1 MNSYL
6 LLVLI
11 AIFVTFSAI
20 CSGLN
25 VSLMNLDTDDLKRKS
40 KLKNRKA
47 KRILP
52 LRENYHLS
60 LAALL
65 ITNVASVSGTSLALN
80 TKFNGLLS
88 GAMATLLI
96 VIVGEILPQA
106 LFINKSIEYTYRFSG
121 LLKLMIVFTYP
132 LSKPLQLILDRLFP
146 RKNGKLQSRKEL
158 SLLIS
163 EHLADQSSE
172 LDNDEVF
179 IIRGALQ
186 LSEKRVRDIMTP
198 IDNTYYFHLTDI
210 LNDKKM
216 DQIKEKGYSRIPVL
230 NKELTDCYG
239 VILMKEL
246 IDIDFDNNVYRVA
259 DMKIRPSPIVGSMT
273 ALDTLFRKYIIGKSH
288 LLPVEKDDKIVGVV
302 TIEDLLEEIIGH
314 EIEDETDTKN

>member
-6 LLVLI
+6 LLFLVI
-11 AIFVTFSAI
+11 VFVSFSAI

-25 VSLMNLDTDDLKRKS
+25 VSLMNLDTDDLKRKANLS
-40 KLKNRKA
+40 DKKA

-65 ITNVASVSGTSLALN
+65 ITNVATVSATSLSLN
-80 TKFNGLLS
+80 TRFNGILS
-88 GAMATLLI
+88 GLMATLLI
-96 VIVGEILPQA
+96 VIIGEIIPQA
-106 LFINKSIEYTYRFSG
+106 LFINNSLEYTSRFSS
-121 LLKLMIVFTYP
+121 LLKIMILFTYP
-132 LSKPLQLILDRLFP
+132 LSKPLQLILDKLFP
-146 RKNGKLQSRKEL
+146 KKNGKLQSRKEL

-163 EHLADQSSE
+163 EHLNDKTSE
-172 LDNDEVF
+172 LDDDEVS
-179 IIRGALQ
+179 IIKGALQ

-198 IDNTYYFHLTDI
+198 INRTYYFHLTDI

-216 DQIKEKGYSRIPVL
+216 DQIKEKGFSRIPVL

-246 IDIDFDNNVYRVA
+246 IDIDFDNTVYRVA
-259 DMKIRPSPIVGSMT
+259 DMKIHPSPLVGSMT

-302 TIEDLLEEIIGH
+302 SIEDLIEEIIGH